1 MRIGI
6 DVRYLSH
13 GIMGG
18 INSYLRNLLPALFEV
33 AVGHR
38 IFLYADTKLPF
49 ELDNLPENV
58 TLRLVNYRTGFSSL
72 YYDHFLKRT
81 MSRDRP
87 DVVHFPANRGYGPG
101 LARTVITLHD
111 EINLMPLGKIYAGH
125 PKKLRTLTWMTYLHF
140 HSVRSVQKADLIITI
155 SEYAR
160 QQILQWGKLPMD
172 KVVAIH
178 HGRPTNVQKV
188 TEVGELENV
197 RKTYGIT
204 KEFALADALKNPAV
218 LVRAWRQLPEEIR
231 LGKEIIFFSR
241 REDVASEIHE
251 AVKEGYAKLVLRPER
266 DVLNALYSMATVF
279 VFPSWIEGFGIPL
292 LEAMICGT
300 PIIASDRG
308 AIPEVLGQAGL
319 MVDAED
325 EISMAK
331 DLECLFRG
339 SGERERLRTLGY
351 KRVQDFSWKE
361 NATKLLE
368 AYQGIT
374 DRQK

>member
-1 MRIGI
+1 MRIGV

-33 AVGHR
+33 AGGHQ

-49 ELDNLPENV
+49 ELHDLPENV
-58 TLRLVNYRTGFSSL
+58 ALRLVNYRTGLSSL
-72 YYDHFLKRT
+72 YYDYFLKRT
-81 MSRDRP
+81 MARDRL
-87 DVVHFPANRGYGPG
+87 DVVHLPANRGFGPG
-101 LARTVITLHD
+101 QARSVITLHD
-111 EINLMPLGKIYAGH
+111 EINLMPLGRIYAGH
-125 PKKLRTLTWMTYLHF
+125 PKNLSTLTWMTYLHF
-140 HSVRSVQKADLIITI
+140 HSVQSVQKADLIITI

-160 QQILQWGKLPMD
+160 NQILKWGKLSAD
-172 KVVAIH
+172 KVIAIH

-188 TEVGELENV
+188 TDVGELETV

-218 LVRAWRQLPEEIR
+218 LVRAWRQLSEEIR
-231 LGKEIIFFSR
+231 LGNEIIFFSR

-251 AVKEGYAKLVLRPER
+251 AVKEGYARLILRPER
-266 DVLNALYSMATVF
+266 EVLNTLYSMATVF

-325 EISMAK
+325 EISLAR
-331 DLECLFRG
+331 DLECLFREP
-339 SGERERLRTLGY
+339 GERERLRALGY

-374 DRQK
+374 NRM

>member
-1 MRIGI
+1 MRIGV

-33 AVGHR
+33 AGGHQ

-49 ELDNLPENV
+49 ELHDLPENV
-58 TLRLVNYRTGFSSL
+58 ALRLVNYRTGLSSL
-72 YYDHFLKRT
+72 YYDYFLKRT
-81 MSRDRP
+81 MARDRL
-87 DVVHFPANRGYGPG
+87 DVVHLPANRGFGPG
-101 LARTVITLHD
+101 QARSVITLHD
-111 EINLMPLGKIYAGH
+111 EINLMPLGRIYAGH
-125 PKKLRTLTWMTYLHF
+125 PKNLSTLTWMTYLHF
-140 HSVRSVQKADLIITI
+140 HSVQSVQKADLIITI

-160 QQILQWGKLPMD
+160 NQILKWGKLSAD
-172 KVVAIH
+172 KVIEIH

-188 TEVGELENV
+188 TDVGELETV

-218 LVRAWRQLPEEIR
+218 LVRAWRQLSEEIR
-231 LGKEIIFFSR
+231 LGNEIIFFSR

-251 AVKEGYAKLVLRPER
+251 AVKEGYARLILRPER
-266 DVLNALYSMATVF
+266 EVLNTLYSMATVF

-325 EISMAK
+325 EISLAR
-331 DLECLFRG
+331 DLECLFREP
-339 SGERERLRTLGY
+339 GERERLRALGY

-374 DRQK
+374 GRM